1 MTIETCKNMFFYK
14 CLGTVFK
21 FDRDSLTSD
30 KSIRTFAKK
39 NIIFKY
45 ILKLSLEQ

>member
-1 MTIETCKNMFFYK
+1 MNIESCKNMVFFYK

-30 KSIRTFAKK
+30 KSIRTFEKK
-39 NIIFKY
+39 KKLFLNIF
-45 ILKLSLEQ
+45 